1 VTSFLRYT
9 ALRLLLLVGILVI
22 LYAVGVRGVLLPAL
36 AIVLS
41 LPLSYVV
48 LAKQRTAFAN
58 EIDRKVAD
66 RRERKADLRA
76 RLAGNEPD
84 DH

>member
-84 DH
+84 DD